1 MAGNRSSLHKPFAFP
16 PKCRGENQMGF
27 ALNKNDRKLLVSI
40 AQYKTLTVKQLS
52 AISQRSFQV
61 IRRRMRDLANEG
73 FITTKMQG
81 YGRSRGRPEDLVF
94 LTDKGTALL
103 EEEGTQSGYPVRGV
117 PKTANSI
124 SIDHLL
130 LVNWFRIHLLQM
142 ERTIPS
148 LSIQFLTPTSPAPA
162 ENSGENPSLPE
173 STPANNLLK
182 KFDQFI
188 PDGVFSITHREI
200 EGKTLLFF
208 LEVDM
213 GTETIASMDRVPKG
227 IHQKISNYQELF
239 RSGGYKRYES
249 VFKSKLNGFRL
260 LFLAN
265 SEARLISLC
274 RLAREMRP
282 SDFIWLT
289 DQGRMFSHGLAA
301 KIWARGGRNEDI
313 PQSILGPGLV
323 CELPRIDR

>member
-1 MAGNRSSLHKPFAFP
+1 
-16 PKCRGENQMGF
+16 MGS

-40 AQYKTLTVKQLS
+40 AEYKTLTVKQLS

-73 FITTKMQG
+73 LIATKMQG
-81 YGRSRGRPEDLVF
+81 YGRSRGRPQDLVF

-103 EEEGTQSGYPVRGV
+103 EEEGTQSGYAAIGAT
-117 PKTANSI
+117 KTANPI

-142 ERTIPS
+142 ERAIPS
-148 LSIQFLTPTSPAPA
+148 LSTQFLTPTSTSPA
-162 ENSGENPSLPE
+162 ENSGENPPLSE
-173 STPANNLLK
+173 STPANNRLK
-182 KFDQFI
+182 KFDQLI

-200 EGKTLLFF
+200 ERKTLLFF

-213 GTETIASMDRVPKG
+213 GTETIASIDRVSKD
-227 IHQKISNYQELF
+227 IRRKISNYQELF

-249 VFKSKLNGFRL
+249 VFESKINGFRL

-265 SEARLISLC
+265 RETRLISLC
-274 RLAREMRP
+274 RLVREMLP

-289 DQGRMFSHGLAA
+289 DQCRMFSHGLAA
-301 KIWARGGRNEDI
+301 KIWARGGRNEDP
-313 PQSILGPGLV
+313 PQSILGPGLA